1 MITNCS
7 MSSREHTP
15 HMNEV
20 MIFPQNI
27 RVGGIWND
35 PDDHEAFCERFLMDT
50 ADHEH
55 LNQQNRHVQGQEEL
69 QANADGPRTTR
80 QWVSANNTPVIL
92 VCTHNSR
99 DQRCGIMGPQLLQD
113 FERYTQADAFGDQ
126 LAEDQSLRSEH
137 DGEMKPRDV
146 RMPIKIIA
154 AGVSHV
160 GGHKWAGNVI
170 VYLPPEWRTKTGEIS
185 PLART
190 GVWYG
195 RVEPKHVEGIVEE
208 TIRGGKVI
216 EDLCR
221 GLHKSRPQMPRA
233 KKVEA

>member
-1 MITNCS
+1 
-7 MSSREHTP
+7 
-15 HMNEV
+15 MNEV

-35 PDDHEAFCERFLMDT
+35 PEDHEAFCENFLMDS
-50 ADHEH
+50 ADRER
-55 LNQQNRHVQGQEEL
+55 LKKRNSLAREQKES
-69 QANADGPRTTR
+69 QANADAPETTR
-80 QWVSANNTPVIL
+80 QWLSVNNTPVIL

-99 DQRCGIMGPQLLQD
+99 DQRCGVMGQQLVQD
-113 FERYTQADAFGDQ
+113 FVRYTRASNYEDQ
-126 LAEDQSLRSEH
+126 LAKDQRSHSGHDEDT
-137 DGEMKPRDV
+137 KPGGART
-146 RMPIKIIA
+146 PIKTIV

-170 VYLPPEWRTKTGEIS
+170 IYLPPDWRTKTGEIS
-185 PLART
+185 PLARK

-195 RVEPKHVEGIVEE
+195 RVEPNHVQGIVEE

-221 GLHKSRPQMPRA
+221 GLHDSLPQMTRT
-233 KKVEA
+233 KKVDA